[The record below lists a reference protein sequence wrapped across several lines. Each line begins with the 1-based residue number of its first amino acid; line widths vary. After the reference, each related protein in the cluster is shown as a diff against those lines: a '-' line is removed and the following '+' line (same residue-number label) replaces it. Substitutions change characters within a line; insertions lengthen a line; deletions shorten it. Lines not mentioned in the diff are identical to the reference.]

1 MKLLD
6 QDFHGY
12 QSLQSAKA
20 TMEDVANSINEVM
33 KEKKKLAELIR
44 DIKKDIQKDIK
55 RWAGKDVSLSIDIAN
70 YISSKPFMQT
80 SLIIPCAH
88 VRYLSHIIYCV
99 IVIHIIHLVEKNH
112 PDFIIM

>member
-88 VRYLSHIIYCV
+88 VQYFIVLSLCII
-99 IVIHIIHLVEKNH
+99 IIHLVEKNH